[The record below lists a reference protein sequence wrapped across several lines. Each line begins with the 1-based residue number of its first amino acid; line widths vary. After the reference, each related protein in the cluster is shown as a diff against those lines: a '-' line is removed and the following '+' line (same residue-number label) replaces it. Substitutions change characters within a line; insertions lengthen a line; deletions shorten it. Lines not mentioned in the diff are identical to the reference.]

1 VIRSEAVMRP
11 TRQTFCDGPDGCGAP
26 IVKAK
31 APNGG
36 WMRLEPWPD
45 PAGEVRVEVLAQ
57 LRVLPRFEP
66 SNRNTKRYER
76 HRCVP
81 ARKAVTRPAKPA
93 EQMTLD
99 EGGSS
104 AHALS

>member
-1 VIRSEAVMRP
+1 VIRSAAESS
-11 TRQTFCDGPDGCGAP
+11 TRQTFCDGPKGCGAP

-36 WMRLEPWPD
+36 WMRLEPFPD
-45 PAGEVRVEVLAQ
+45 PEGTVRVEVLTY

-66 SNRNTKRYER
+66 SNRSTKRYEP

-81 ARKAVTRPAKPA
+81 PGKAVGRPAELT
-93 EQMTLD
+93 EQLAIDND
-99 EGGSS
+99 EE
-104 AHALS
+104 A